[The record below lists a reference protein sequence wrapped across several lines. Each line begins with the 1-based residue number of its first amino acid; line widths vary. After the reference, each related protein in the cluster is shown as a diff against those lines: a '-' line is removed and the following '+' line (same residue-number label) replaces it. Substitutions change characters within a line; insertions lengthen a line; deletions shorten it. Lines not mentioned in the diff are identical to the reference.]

1 MYKDFAYVYDRLT
14 SDVNYETWADYI
26 EETFER
32 NNVKPELVLDLG
44 CGTGSL
50 TVEMAKRGY
59 DMIGLDLSQDMLAVA
74 TEKAQTA
81 AQEFLETK
89 SILFVNQNIC
99 EMELFGTVGA
109 VVSTLDCINYLP
121 SNKCLKK
128 AFSLVNN
135 YLDPGGLFVFDVH
148 SKYKMEK
155 VFGDNVFHVVTDE
168 LSYIWDCHYDGRRKV
183 CQHDMTFF
191 LKRAQDN
198 VKDTDASYER
208 FDEFHEER
216 FFTKE
221 EIETALAEA
230 KLKVIGVYDGATFRR
245 ATPKS
250 ERWLYVCKKEKV

>member
-1 MYKDFAYVYDRLT
+1 VYKDFAYVYDRLT
-14 SDVNYETWADYI
+14 SDVNYKTWANYI

-32 NNVKPELVLDLG
+32 NHVKPELVLDLG

-50 TVEMAKRGY
+50 TVELANRGY

-74 TEKAQTA
+74 AQKAG
-81 AQEFLETK
+81 ENV
-89 SILFVNQNIC
+89 LFVNQDMC

-121 SNKCLKK
+121 SNKSLRK
-128 AFSLVNN
+128 AFALVQN

-155 VFGDNVFHVVTDE
+155 VFGDNVFHVVTDD

-191 LKRAQDN
+191 LKVNQKNREDQMEE
-198 VKDTDASYER
+198 VLYER

-216 FFTKE
+216 LFTKE
-221 EIETALAEA
+221 EIEMALAEA
-230 KLKVIGVYDGATFRR
+230 SLKVLGVFDGPTFRK

-250 ERWLYVCKKEKV
+250 ERWLYVCRKEKV